1 MLRGPARPRRAGG
14 ATTLGS
20 PKPIATAAAANGTT
34 GCWPMSTASGPTPSG
49 STACSGMPGNGLGIA
64 GIGISLARRRTAA
77 RGPKRLATSMSFV
90 GDRGAICQSS
100 CAQPRAAAAAS
111 TAETMTIPVSPA
123 FASRATCRR
132 RTTSATC
139 LVGSDRGPCPSR
151 CRNGRREAKSAT
163 TTAPHCGR
171 SVRLRHTWD
180 RWRGR
185 CLRFRLSARPR
196 PS

>member
-1 MLRGPARPRRAGG
+1 
-14 ATTLGS
+14 
-20 PKPIATAAAANGTT
+20 
-34 GCWPMSTASGPTPSG
+34 MSTASGPTPSG
-49 STACSGMPGNGLGIA
+49 STACSAMPGNGLGIA

-139 LVGSDRGPCPSR
+139 LAGSDRVITGGPGWIEDEER
-151 CRNGRREAKSAT
+151 KLVT
-163 TTAPHCGR
+163 TCTEKQHPNHTHKHGPNCGHTAILHDGHVDYLHDGHLHHMHEDHVDEHVIPIDAANPVNCTPQVHC
-171 SVRLRHTWD
+171 SHTH
-180 RWRGR
+180 G
-185 CLRFRLSARPR
+185 
-196 PS
+196 

>member
-1 MLRGPARPRRAGG
+1 MLKRTGSIASTTPLPRSSYAVLEACACQQLHQNRSREISPVFCDRRTGVDGIRGLRRTGPKGPRV
-14 ATTLGS
+14 
-20 PKPIATAAAANGTT
+20 
-34 GCWPMSTASGPTPSG
+34 
-49 STACSGMPGNGLGIA
+49 SGM
-64 GIGISLARRRTAA
+64 SA

-90 GDRGAICQSS
+90 GDRGAICRSS

-132 RTTSATC
+132 RTTSARC
-139 LVGSDRGPCPSR
+139 LAGSDRGPCPSR

-171 SVRLRHTWD
+171 SMRLRHTWD